1 MLYVPFALGVLVAGR
16 VSWALLWLLLGV
28 TALFFARESLIR
40 LSRARRQRRADST
53 LRRTLAL
60 ELGMLA
66 FVGVV
71 LVVGRRLYGLLPI
84 GAAAGILLASN
95 LERAEQREERGLG
108 AELLAVL
115 GLAMTAPAAH
125 YTALGAWHAQAVW
138 LWGVCLLYFASS
150 VFHIKST
157 VLAVLPQRRAEYRRM
172 RGLSIAYHLALLALI
187 AGLIGARRAKP
198 FLLAAFLPIL
208 ARTTW
213 SLLRPPVRLDLKR
226 MGVLEIVYSLAFL
239 FFAAI
244 ALRAT

>member
-1 MLYVPFALGVLVAGR
+1 MLYVPFALGVGVAGR
-16 VSWALLWLLLGV
+16 VSWALLWLLAGV

-40 LSRARRQRRADST
+40 LRRARRHRRADSA
-53 LRRTLAL
+53 LRRALAV
-60 ELGMLA
+60 ELGVLA

-108 AELLAVL
+108 PELLAIL
-115 GLAMTAPAAH
+115 GLVMTAPAAH
-125 YTALGAWHAQAVW
+125 YTALGVWQAQAVW

-150 VFHIKST
+150 VFHVKST

-172 RGLSIAYHLALLALI
+172 RGLSIAYHLGLLALV
-187 AGLIGARRAKP
+187 AGLVATRRAHP

-226 MGVLEIVYSLAFL
+226 TGVLEIVYSLALLL
-239 FFAAI
+239 FAGLAF
-244 ALRAT
+244 RAD